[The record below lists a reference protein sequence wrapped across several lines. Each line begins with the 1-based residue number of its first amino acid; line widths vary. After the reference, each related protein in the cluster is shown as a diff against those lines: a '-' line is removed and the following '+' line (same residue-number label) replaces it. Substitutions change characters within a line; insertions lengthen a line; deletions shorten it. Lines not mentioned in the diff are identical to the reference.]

1 MYFALILQ
9 QSDYWQVL
17 EELASEQDTMDN
29 VTMVPVPRLQRSNS
43 SPALFKTSET
53 SDCPTTVTAL
63 SPRMVAR
70 SFLEDEAQRPGSYK
84 DPSFLEKQYPQDA
97 SSRIVPAAETG
108 GKSNER
114 DDQEIGILQT
124 SGSSEYV
131 DISYKDV
138 ETAETKMAAKADPSS
153 TSADTQDGGA
163 MSKATIEKQ
172 MEGDR
177 PLEKPQTL
185 PVVPH
190 PTKPEAS
197 LSRRNLE
204 HVHHFPRPRGHT
216 VSIMVQRD
224 RHKGQQGDARGRRG
238 TDVKHRG
245 SFIGKDS
252 YRSGLNP
259 RY

>member
-1 MYFALILQ
+1 
-9 QSDYWQVL
+9 
-17 EELASEQDTMDN
+17 MDK
-29 VTMVPVPRLQRSNS
+29 VTMVPVPGLQRSNS
-43 SPALFKTSET
+43 SPALIKTSET
-53 SDCPTTVTAL
+53 SGCPTTVASL
-63 SPRMVAR
+63 SPRTVAR

-84 DPSFLEKQYPQDA
+84 DPSFLEKQYPQEA
-97 SSRIVPAAETG
+97 SSRIVPPVKADGGSDQKDEQET
-108 GKSNER
+108 
-114 DDQEIGILQT
+114 GILQT

-138 ETAETKMAAKADPSS
+138 ENAETKMAAGSDDTPVSV
-153 TSADTQDGGA
+153 DTQDGGA
-163 MSKATIEKQ
+163 LSRGITERQ
-172 MEGDR
+172 REGEQ

-190 PTKPEAS
+190 RMKPEGS

-204 HVHHFPRPRGHT
+204 HAPRPRGHT

-259 RY
+259 RYAYHFLIFVIIFYQKSPNDSVYM